1 MLEVSD
7 MRIPLLFGITPQP
20 DDAVLV
26 EDGQTMPHK
35 GYTQPFSPPAT
46 PSHPLGCSCCVVRGP
61 VSDAL
66 GRLFRARATGTA
78 PFFKRVVVSAS
89 PAGEAAVR
97 EALAGDVM
105 AAARYRLGTD

>member
-1 MLEVSD
+1 
-7 MRIPLLFGITPQP
+7 MRIPILFAIPTRS

-26 EDGQTMPHK
+26 EEGQTMPLQ
-35 GYTQPFSPPAT
+35 GYALRFSAPAT
-46 PSHPLGCSCCVVRGP
+46 PGHPLGCTCCVVRSP

-78 PFFKRVVVSAS
+78 PFFKRVVVLAS

-105 AAARYRLGTD
+105 AAARYRLEAG